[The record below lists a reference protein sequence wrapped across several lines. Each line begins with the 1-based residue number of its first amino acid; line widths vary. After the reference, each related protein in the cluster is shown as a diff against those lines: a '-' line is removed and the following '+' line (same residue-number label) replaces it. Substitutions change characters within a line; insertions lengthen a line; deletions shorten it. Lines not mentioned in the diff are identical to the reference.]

1 MDIFLL
7 NSACLLYTSYV
18 SLLYE
23 KERSS
28 LSSCACLSENSG
40 GRCLVTSEIIQRTYD
55 EANRYGAAAA
65 AEAMIDTVKPVS
77 YTHLSREKY

>member
-1 MDIFLL
+1 MD
-7 NSACLLYTSYV
+7 YV

-40 GRCLVTSEIIQRTYD
+40 GRCFGISECNLRGDFQRDRDRIIHSKAFRDRKSTRLNSSHKVQ
-55 EANRYGAAAA
+55 
-65 AEAMIDTVKPVS
+65 
-77 YTHLSREKY
+77 SRMPSSA